1 MCEISLQEIYDN
13 REFCE
18 CGSLMKFKQEF
29 EFKNY
34 ESLYGGSPYYNDELF
49 KIFACSACNSA
60 TVILYTALINLD
72 EEDEHY
78 DIQDEIFRVYSRK
91 VLYAPKKQ
99 LHWAIPRAI
108 QEVLHQAESVISNSP
123 RASFILC
130 RAVLEEVCN
139 DFDIPTEK
147 QRNKGKNYFIKLHD
161 RLSLL
166 FEQEK
171 LAEELQTIIK
181 DIKDFGNEGAH
192 STHLKFSQQ
201 VEIKDA
207 ENLIMLVNYV
217 LERLYVDRYRQK
229 EAENILKT
237 LKNKVLPEQN

>member
-1 MCEISLQEIYDN
+1 MSEIYFQDIADN
-13 REFCE
+13 REFCK
-18 CGSLMKFKQEF
+18 CGSLMEFKQEF

-34 ESLYGGSPYYNDELF
+34 ESLYGVSPYYNDELF

-72 EEDEHY
+72 EEDERY

-108 QEVLHQAESVISNSP
+108 QKVLVQAESVISNSP

-130 RAVLEEVCN
+130 RAVLEEICH
-139 DFDIPTEK
+139 DFKIPTED
-147 QRNKGKNYFIKLHD
+147 NKGKFINLYKKL
-161 RLSLL
+161 SKL

-171 LAEELQTIIK
+171 LPEELQTIIK
-181 DIKDFGNEGAH
+181 DIKNFGNEGAH

-201 VEIKDA
+201 VEIEDA
-207 ENLIMLVNYV
+207 QNLIILIKYV
-217 LERLYVDRYRQK
+217 LERLYVDRYRQE
-229 EAENILKT
+229 EAEDILKT
-237 LKNKVLPEQN
+237 LKNKVLPDQK